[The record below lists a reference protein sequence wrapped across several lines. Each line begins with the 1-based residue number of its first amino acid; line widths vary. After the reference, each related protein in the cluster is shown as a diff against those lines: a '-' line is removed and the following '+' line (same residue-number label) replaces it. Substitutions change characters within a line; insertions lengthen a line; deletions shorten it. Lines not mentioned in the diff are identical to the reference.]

1 MKFVHTQL
9 RGAVGILTLD
19 RPKVNALNK
28 ELIEGLTIAL
38 QEMNRQGIRAVVL
51 RAKPGGKCI
60 LSGT

>member
-38 QEMNRQGIRAVVL
+38 QEMNTQGIRAVVL
-51 RAKPGGKCI
+51 RAKPG
-60 LSGT
+60 